1 MTLGSKGHERHPL
14 RLYFLYYVRS
24 APKESH
30 TMNLIRSYSSL
41 PLVAKLGSGFALLI
55 LMSMLVA
62 GIGLFALDMFS
73 QRSTVVA
80 IVSDMESSLLEAR
93 SEEKNF
99 LLHGDRQHLKAAR
112 TKADNANEHVQSL
125 RERLV
130 VPADLERLATIES
143 NVADYQ
149 AQLSKLEQAVKDRQ
163 QAAKA
168 VQSNSAALE
177 EALKSRFQFRQ
188 VTDAFKAMRSAAQD
202 YASSSSEETLNAFNA
217 AKNQA
222 ADQITGLQVD
232 EKSRETLS
240 APFDAYVS
248 SFESLVSTTRA
259 TRDTEDQIVTL
270 AQSALETA
278 VELREIQMNKQERDR
293 GTAVTEIIATT
304 IGVLV
309 AAVLIAWGL
318 TRSIMQPVRQAV
330 DVTSRVASG
339 DLRVEVN
346 SNRNDELGQLLAALD
361 TMVTSLRDLVGRIDT
376 TATNIASSSEELSTV
391 TQQTSQG
398 VNQQKDQT
406 DQVATA
412 MNEMV
417 TTVNDV
423 ARSAEDAFNAA
434 NEASQKSGSGEKAV
448 EETVSYIAEL
458 NRQADTTMERLQAL
472 QSDTKNIATVLDV
485 IKSVADQTNLLALNA
500 AIEAARA
507 GENGRG
513 FSVVAEE
520 VRSLAQ
526 RTQTSTSE
534 IETLIERL
542 VASVG
547 QSVTDMET
555 GTKLANQTLDSA
567 KSTGETIREMA
578 GSVENIQQY
587 NSQIAT
593 AAEQQTSVAEDINRS
608 VTQIRDVSDQS
619 AASGNDVSSASE
631 KLARLGEDLREQVS
645 RFRV

>member
-1 MTLGSKGHERHPL
+1 
-14 RLYFLYYVRS
+14 
-24 APKESH
+24 
-30 TMNLIRSYSSL
+30 MNLIRSYSSL
-41 PLVAKLGSGFALLI
+41 PLAAKLGSGFALLI

-99 LLHGDRQHLKAAR
+99 LLRGERKHLKAAR
-112 TKADNANEHVQSL
+112 TKADNASEHLQSL
-125 RERLV
+125 RERLMA
-130 VPADLERLATIES
+130 PADLERLDTFES
-143 NVADYQ
+143 SVADYQ
-149 AQLSKLEQAVKDRQ
+149 AQLSKLQQAVKDRQ

-168 VQSNSAALE
+168 VQSNATALE
-177 EALKSRFQFRQ
+177 EALKSRFQFRK

-202 YASSSSEETLNAFNA
+202 YASSSSEGALNAFNA
-217 AKNQA
+217 AKDQA
-222 ADQITGLQVD
+222 ADQIAGLQVD
-232 EKSRETLS
+232 EKSRKTLS

-259 TRDTEDQIVTL
+259 TQDIQDRIVTL
-270 AQSALETA
+270 ARSALETA
-278 VELREIQMNKQERDR
+278 VELREIQMDKLERDR
-293 GTAVTEIIATT
+293 STAVTEIIATT

-339 DLRVEVN
+339 DLRVEVD
-346 SNRNDELGQLLAALD
+346 SNRTDELGQLLDALG
-361 TMVTSLRDLVGRIDT
+361 TMVTSLRELVGRIDT
-376 TATNIASSSEELSTV
+376 TATNIASSSDQLSTV

-417 TTVNDV
+417 STVNDV
-423 ARSAEDAFNAA
+423 ARSAEEAFNAA
-434 NEASQKSGSGEKAV
+434 NEASQKSTSGEKAV
-448 EETVSYIAEL
+448 EETVSYIADL

-472 QSDTKNIATVLDV
+472 QSDTQNISTVLDV

-542 VASVG
+542 VTSAS

-567 KSTGETIREMA
+567 RSTGETIREMA
-578 GSVENIQQY
+578 SAVENIQQY

-619 AASGNDVSSASE
+619 AASANEVSSASE